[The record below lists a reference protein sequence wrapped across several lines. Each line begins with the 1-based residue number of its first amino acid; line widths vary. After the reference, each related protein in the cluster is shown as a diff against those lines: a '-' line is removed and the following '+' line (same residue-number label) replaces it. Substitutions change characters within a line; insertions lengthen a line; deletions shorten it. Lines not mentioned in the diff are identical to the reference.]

1 MAFGAHIS
9 CADNNHLVS
18 DEPGTNRTP
27 GISDRGVVSYPL
39 KTSVASKHHITP
51 AIRYTLGRG
60 NTNGHVYAIL
70 RTGKSPTHSIA
81 QSCRVSRSHAA
92 T

>member
-60 NTNGHVYAIL
+60 NTNGMFMRYCGQGNHR
-70 RTGKSPTHSIA
+70 RTVSPNRA
-81 QSCRVSRSHAA
+81 V
-92 T
+92 